1 DRERAGIALAA
12 VLIVVFAAGAAGQIA
27 AIITGGLAG
36 LWLCRG
42 PAIPATGH
50 LTFAVSKPA
59 GTAALV
65 AFLLLLLFLPVLTA
79 ATTSQGLALFDAFYR
94 AGALV
99 FGGGHVILPLLE
111 AEVVR
116 PGWVGADTF
125 LAGYGAAQA
134 IPGPLSSFA
143 AYLGAVMEPQPSGLV
158 GAAIAL
164 TAIFLPGFL
173 LLVGVLPF
181 WDSLRARPLAQAAM
195 RGTNAAVVGILGA
208 ALYDPV

>member
-1 DRERAGIALAA
+1 
-12 VLIVVFAAGAAGQIA
+12 
-27 AIITGGLAG
+27 
-36 LWLCRG
+36 
-42 PAIPATGH
+42 
-50 LTFAVSKPA
+50 
-59 GTAALV
+59 
-65 AFLLLLLFLPVLTA
+65 LTA
-79 ATTSQGLALFDAFYR
+79 ATTFQGLALFDAFYR

-143 AYLGAVMEPQPSGLV
+143 AYLGAVMEPQPNGLV

-173 LLVGVLPF
+173 LLAGVLPF
-181 WDSLRARPLAQAAM
+181 WASLRARPLAQAAM

-208 ALYDPV
+208 ALYDPVWMSAIFGPRDFALALLGFVLLTVWKAPPWTVVALSAAGGIGLTLL